1 MRKVLETV
9 EVRGARHTW
18 CLWLFAAVS
27 GKRVGRARRVDLNV
41 PLPYRFLRRARH
53 RLSKMRP
60 TAVRMSE
67 MPGRK
72 HIIHLYTANR

>member
-9 EVRGARHTW
+9 EARDARHTW

-41 PLPYRFLRRARH
+41 PLPYRLFRRARH

-72 HIIHLYTANR
+72 HTMHFCMANV